1 MVQVLKLMFPYLR
14 PFWKQ
19 SLIAVLLALPLSA
32 IKAYEAYLVKD
43 VFDKGFAPGSPP
55 EEAWRLAAI
64 LVGLGILNYPLRYF
78 HYFGLRMVVDRC
90 TCTIRRQL
98 FLMCL
103 YLEMVM
109 KTAVSFNPQDQ
120 HSHSQEH
127 AGLFAVLSNALFHL
141 DQALAEQNFHWRSHL
156 LLFLSKFL
164 HHLGVMPDE
173 SSCVFCGNALEGDVI
188 APLVQEQGGFACQ
201 DCVREANISTHN
213 PLPVR
218 PLLARAVRTSFK
230 DWRDIPEVPAPVNVQ
245 LMQFWSYHLHVKLP
259 ELASYRLLF

>member
-1 MVQVLKLMFPYLR
+1 MLLEGLVTQIIPQKERDLVARLLLR
-14 PFWKQ
+14 GGVMASVYVYGGMGGGKNAKPRVYEPGSMMRLEVRQNKTGVSQ
-19 SLIAVLLALPLSA
+19 DMLTVAESSLIWRSERIRHDSSA
-32 IKAYEAYLVKD
+32 
-43 VFDKGFAPGSPP
+43 FA
-55 EEAWRLAAI
+55 
-64 LVGLGILNYPLRYF
+64 
-78 HYFGLRMVVDRC
+78 
-90 TCTIRRQL
+90 
-98 FLMCL
+98 LMCL

-230 DWRDIPEVPAPVNVQ
+230 DWREIPEVPAPVNVQ